1 MSETLGGRIERLI
14 RENNLSQKDFAKDV
28 GTTESAICR
37 YLKDERMPRIDIL
50 SNMATA
56 LGVSLDYLVTGKETK
71 VALNLIKKLKK
82 ENEELRV
89 QGSIILLDY
98 NILKD
103 KIREKIKELEEYIV
117 KIEEETCGR
126 CITIGED
133 MCIRYLKELLE
144 ED

>member
-56 LGVSLDYLVTGKETK
+56 LGVSLDYLVTGKES
-71 VALNLIKKLKK
+71 K
-82 ENEELRV
+82 ENMSFKILTRNIENL
-89 QGSIILLDY
+89 SI
-98 NILKD
+98 
-103 KIREKIKELEEYIV
+103 EKQKQIVTIIIKQL
-117 KIEEETCGR
+117 G
-126 CITIGED
+126 GE
-133 MCIRYLKELLE
+133 
-144 ED
+144 